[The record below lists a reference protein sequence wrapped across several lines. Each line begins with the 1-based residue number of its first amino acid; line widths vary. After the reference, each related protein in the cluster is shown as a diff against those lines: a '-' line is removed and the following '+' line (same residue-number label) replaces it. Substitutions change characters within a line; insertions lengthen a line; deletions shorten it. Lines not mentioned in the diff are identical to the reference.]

1 MRKSDGEPMSGCG
14 FWRKRLP
21 LRRVPFF
28 NSHTLHPSLT
38 SSQMHAARLFRPIRV
53 ANRQFSR
60 SLSAATTT
68 TTRVDDAVIPLSN
81 VEAQWEK
88 LTADEQL
95 TVHQQLE
102 ELQKRD
108 WKTLSLDEKKAGMC
122 IRLFLKPFPLPL
134 YPASTRTRNNHH

>member
-1 MRKSDGEPMSGCG
+1 
-14 FWRKRLP
+14 
-21 LRRVPFF
+21 
-28 NSHTLHPSLT
+28 
-38 SSQMHAARLFRPIRV
+38 MHAARLVRPIRV

-60 SLSAATTT
+60 SLSAAATTTT
-68 TTRVDDAVIPLSN
+68 TTRSNDAVIPLSN

-108 WKTLSLDEKKAGMC
+108 WKTLSLDEKKAGAC
-122 IRLFLKPFPLPL
+122 IQPFLELSPG
-134 YPASTRTRNNHH
+134 NNYR

>member
-1 MRKSDGEPMSGCG
+1 VRKSDDGPMGGGG
-14 FWRKRLP
+14 FSRKRQP

-38 SSQMHAARLFRPIRV
+38 SFQMHAARLVRSVRV

-60 SLSAATTT
+60 SLSTATTT
-68 TTRVDDAVIPLSN
+68 TPRVNEPVIPLSN

-95 TVHQQLE
+95 TIHQQLE

-108 WKTLSLDEKKAGMC
+108 WKTLSLDEKKS
-122 IRLFLKPFPLPL
+122 RLLRRIWT
-134 YPASTRTRNNHH
+134 SRTSC